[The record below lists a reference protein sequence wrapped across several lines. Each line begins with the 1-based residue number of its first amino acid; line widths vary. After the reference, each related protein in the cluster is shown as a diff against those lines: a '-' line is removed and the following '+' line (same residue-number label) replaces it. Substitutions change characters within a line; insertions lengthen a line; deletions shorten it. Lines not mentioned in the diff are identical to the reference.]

1 MDLCNCFRIARAKD
15 PNLTLNVLAF
25 RAKDNPRQDNREWQ
39 NMPPAASATSEGQKS
54 IMSFFK
60 KVRPTP
66 RPCPEGGD
74 MHMSF
79 CTPVLVVAEVPAT
92 SYCGQVASAA
102 PATLDA
108 SAASAATTPP
118 PVQSTRRSAGP
129 PEAPAEKKGKR
140 KSEGSSHKKKATTKT
155 APASSKRISSRPSR
169 ASKSRAQ
176 VQLKERNYSS
186 DSLMEDSEED
196 DDAVATQTS
205 NGNDEV
211 RAPSLSRKSTRKV
224 RFSIDG
230 DEALHNAVGGTL
242 SPIAID
248 DDEVVCVGDELD
260 TEKQDAMRAARQLAA
275 LDAVEGELGFLQ
287 YGKGA
292 RARVSIAVD
301 EQYDESTE
309 AGSANK
315 RRRQDV
321 VETPKV
327 QLTWI
332 SI

>member
-1 MDLCNCFRIARAKD
+1 
-15 PNLTLNVLAF
+15 
-25 RAKDNPRQDNREWQ
+25 
-39 NMPPAASATSEGQKS
+39 
-54 IMSFFK
+54 
-60 KVRPTP
+60 
-66 RPCPEGGD
+66 
-74 MHMSF
+74 
-79 CTPVLVVAEVPAT
+79 
-92 SYCGQVASAA
+92 
-102 PATLDA
+102 
-108 SAASAATTPP
+108 
-118 PVQSTRRSAGP
+118 
-129 PEAPAEKKGKR
+129 
-140 KSEGSSHKKKATTKT
+140 
-155 APASSKRISSRPSR
+155 
-169 ASKSRAQ
+169 
-176 VQLKERNYSS
+176 
-186 DSLMEDSEED
+186 MEDSEED

-230 DEALHNAVGGTL
+230 DEALLNAVGGTL

-301 EQYDESTE
+301 EQDDESTE

-332 SI
+332 SV